1 MTHRVGLTTP
11 SKPSKSN
18 LTTILIAISGILL
31 SVTVGLLITGMSN
44 TKYLLLVVI
53 GLVAFILTFARLD
66 LGVTLMIFILYSQ
79 THLIVGERF
88 GVTDVVQYLIMLL
101 VVSMGVRWFFYT
113 SEIPQGWTRD
123 TFLIFFYCLVGLASV
138 LYAEHSDVAMPIAI
152 DTLKSGVIA
161 LIIAIVLKKE
171 SSWRLAIWALL
182 VVGIILGTLS
192 IIQFTLGTYGNS
204 YGGYALAALDN
215 ISGSASGYRLGG
227 PVGDPNYY
235 AQMMLV
241 LVPIALDRLWNE
253 KKGLLRFLAGWAL
266 GVCAFTVIL
275 TYSRGGF
282 ISMVVIVAAW
292 LIIYHRGQLRYLL
305 PVAVVGLLLINVL
318 PAQFTDRIGT
328 LTQLLPGGS
337 STTAGVAQDLSLRG
351 RTSEMLVA
359 LQMFADHPI
368 LGVGLGNYPLL
379 YQKYA
384 RQFGLEFRSE
394 VRQAHDL
401 YLEVAAETGLLG
413 FFSFAVLLWGI
424 FSSIWKAQ
432 QLLAKKGLTSLSN
445 MIVAF
450 AFGLLGFLISAL
462 FIHAVYFR
470 NFWVLAGLALAI
482 PRVAQTE
489 IEAAEK
495 LTPNIL
501 QDSGA

>member
-1 MTHRVGLTTP
+1 
-11 SKPSKSN
+11 
-18 LTTILIAISGILL
+18 
-31 SVTVGLLITGMSN
+31 
-44 TKYLLLVVI
+44 
-53 GLVAFILTFARLD
+53 
-66 LGVTLMIFILYSQ
+66 
-79 THLIVGERF
+79 
-88 GVTDVVQYLIMLL
+88 
-101 VVSMGVRWFFYT
+101 
-113 SEIPQGWTRD
+113 
-123 TFLIFFYCLVGLASV
+123 
-138 LYAEHSDVAMPIAI
+138 
-152 DTLKSGVIA
+152 
-161 LIIAIVLKKE
+161 
-171 SSWRLAIWALL
+171 
-182 VVGIILGTLS
+182 
-192 IIQFTLGTYGNS
+192 
-204 YGGYALAALDN
+204 
-215 ISGSASGYRLGG
+215 
-227 PVGDPNYY
+227 
-235 AQMMLV
+235 
-241 LVPIALDRLWNE
+241 
-253 KKGLLRFLAGWAL
+253 
-266 GVCAFTVIL
+266 
-275 TYSRGGF
+275 
-282 ISMVVIVAAW
+282 
-292 LIIYHRGQLRYLL
+292 
-305 PVAVVGLLLINVL
+305 
-318 PAQFTDRIGT
+318 
-328 LTQLLPGGS
+328 
-337 STTAGVAQDLSLRG
+337 
-351 RTSEMLVA
+351 
-359 LQMFADHPI
+359 
-368 LGVGLGNYPLL
+368 VGLGNYPLL